1 MIMRFVKLIIM
12 VPVAII
18 LIVLS
23 VANRNPVT
31 VALNP
36 FRPDDHVISL
46 TLPLFVLLLLVL
58 MIGIVVGSLITWV
71 SQGRHRR
78 RARDQAHEARKW
90 RDEAG
95 RQRNQMEAMS
105 TQKLIAA
112 SK

>member
-1 MIMRFVKLIIM
+1 
-12 VPVAII
+12 
-18 LIVLS
+18 
-23 VANRNPVT
+23 
-31 VALNP
+31 
-36 FRPDDHVISL
+36 
-46 TLPLFVLLLLVL
+46 VLLLLVL